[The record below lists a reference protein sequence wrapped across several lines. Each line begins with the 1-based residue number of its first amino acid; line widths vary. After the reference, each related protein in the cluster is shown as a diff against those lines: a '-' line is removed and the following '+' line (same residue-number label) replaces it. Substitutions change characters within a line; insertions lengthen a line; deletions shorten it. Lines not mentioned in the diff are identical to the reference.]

1 MAIMVKLLLAEDH
14 ELSRDLLA
22 RRLERQGYEVIAAA
36 DGREAIRAARKHQPD
51 LILMDLEMPVMDGNA
66 AIRYLKNDLRTF
78 RIPVIVLSAHVSVEN
93 VTKAM
98 AAGCQAYETKPV
110 VLSRLVERIEEALKT
125 KTE

>member
-1 MAIMVKLLLAEDH
+1 MVKLLLAEDH

-22 RRLERQGYEVIAAA
+22 RRLERQGYEVIPAAN
-36 DGREAIRAARKHQPD
+36 GREAIRAARKHQPD

>member
-1 MAIMVKLLLAEDH
+1 MVKLLLAEDH

-22 RRLERQGYEVIAAA
+22 RRLERQGYEVIAVA
-36 DGREAIRAARKHQPD
+36 DGREAIHAARKHQPD

-66 AIRYLKNDLRTF
+66 AIRYLKNDLHTF

-98 AAGCQAYETKPV
+98 AAGCHAYEAKPI
-110 VLSRLVERIEEALKT
+110 VLSRLMERIEQALKSQP
-125 KTE
+125 E